1 MRFHFFALV
10 HAALLALTA
19 LAQSTPKAPGLTY
32 LYSLNCTLGVPYSVG
47 NGPHGNR
54 VVIPITGG
62 TFSGPRLKGGWK
74 DEEHGTVSETSAR
87 DWHLFSNQTG
97 RIANLGADWG
107 LVDKDGLF
115 SADTRYHLQTD
126 DGAHIFIRTSGPT
139 QADGTIHLRIIFETG
154 HQKYYWL
161 NNIIAVGVLRTGGGG
176 VSIDAWQLDSPK

>member
-62 TFSGPRLKGGWK
+62 TFSGPRLK
-74 DEEHGTVSETSAR
+74 
-87 DWHLFSNQTG
+87 G

-161 NNIIAVGVLRTGGGG
+161 NNIIAVGVLRAGGGG